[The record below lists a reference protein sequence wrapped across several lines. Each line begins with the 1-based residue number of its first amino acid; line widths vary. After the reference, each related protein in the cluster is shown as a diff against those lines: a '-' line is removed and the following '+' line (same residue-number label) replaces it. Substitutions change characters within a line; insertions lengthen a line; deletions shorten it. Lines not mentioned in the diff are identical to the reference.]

1 MVRPNF
7 IPRTLRGVG
16 GIRLFDLPGVV
27 YPKEMLVVK
36 PGFNRKDGRPYPY
49 VPGWG
54 LTSREAA
61 ALLGSTPSAT
71 RTWLHRR
78 KVPYRIV
85 GVEGQSLRMYWRK
98 DRVLALARER
108 NPIARQCPDTLIL
121 TDEARSILNVGRST
135 LMRYEQKGRLRVVRM
150 RAPSNKGLRLHSF
163 YERAEVE
170 QLAKHLAT
178 TRAKESELNLL
189 RRKHCP
195 APPAKPIDTTGP
207 LPLPRKR
214 HARHRPTQKSAK

>member
-1 MVRPNF
+1 MVRPNY

-16 GIRLFDLPGVV
+16 GVRLFNIPGVI
-27 YPKEMLVVK
+27 YPKEILTTK
-36 PGFNRKDGRPYPY
+36 PGFNRKDGRPYRY

-61 ALLGSTPSAT
+61 AILGSTPSAS

-78 KVPYRIV
+78 KVPFRIV
-85 GVEGQSLRMYWRK
+85 GEEGQSLRMYWRK

-108 NPIARQCPDTLIL
+108 RPIAQKCPESLIS
-121 TDEARSILNVGRST
+121 TEEACSILSVGRST
-135 LMRYEQKGRLRVVRM
+135 LMRYEQKGRLRVRRM

-163 YERAEVE
+163 YERTEVE

-189 RRKHCP
+189 RRKSCPSPPP
-195 APPAKPIDTTGP
+195 APISSAVGAP
-207 LPLPRKR
+207 PLPRKR
-214 HARHRPTQKSAK
+214 RTRQRPR